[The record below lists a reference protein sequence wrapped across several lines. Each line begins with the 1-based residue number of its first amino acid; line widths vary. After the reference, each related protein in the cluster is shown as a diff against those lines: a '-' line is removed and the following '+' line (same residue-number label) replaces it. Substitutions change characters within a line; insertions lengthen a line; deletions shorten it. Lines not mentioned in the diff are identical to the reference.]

1 MATTEREGQSY
12 SDYAAVSRAAYG
24 DDSYV
29 PSNYNKDLELSNR
42 NRSVYFDPK
51 TRKAIVGFKG
61 TDPTNSDDLG
71 TDALIALGIYGVG
84 SRFKNAVETTRA
96 AKAKYEGG
104 VTVTGHSLGGT
115 QALYVSR
122 AENVDAYAFNPG
134 SSIPNLVDGYY
145 RSTTVAGFLAPKRKA
160 NPRATIVTTGID
172 PISFGYV
179 LGGEKKV
186 YVRPR
191 GADVHGLS
199 NFLVAPA
206 AKTNGPAAPEPA
218 PEPAPAPAP
227 AGKKRKR
234 GGDGGRPAAASG
246 DCAKCRAAKA
256 RNPNAKCT
264 C

>member
-1 MATTEREGQSY
+1 MAATNHKGQSY

-29 PSNYNKDLELSNR
+29 PANYNKDLELSNR
-42 NRSVYFDPK
+42 NRSVYFDPN

-61 TDPTNSDDLG
+61 TDPSNSDDLG

-84 SRFKNAVETTRA
+84 SRFKNAIHTTQL
-96 AKAKYEGG
+96 AKAKYKGG

-145 RSTTVAGFLAPKRKA
+145 RNTTVAGFLAPKRKT
-160 NPRATIVTTGID
+160 NPRATVVTTGID
-172 PISFGYV
+172 PISFGFV
-179 LGGEKKV
+179 LSGEKKV
-186 YVRPR
+186 YVKPR
-191 GADVHGLS
+191 GLDVHGLS
-199 NFLVAPA
+199 NFLVAPVG
-206 AKTNGPAAPEPA
+206 KTNRAVAPEPQA
-218 PEPAPAPAP
+218 EPEPAAV
-227 AGKKRKR
+227 GKKRKR
-234 GGDGGRPAAASG
+234 GGASAPAVAADGGA
-246 DCAKCRAAKA
+246 DCAKCRAAKS